1 MVQHSVVM
9 MCTSKITPISLPV
22 LIPTSVTPT
31 NLQKIMFTEAQK
43 LRISLLEVTT
53 LYQQKSKFFIY
64 VKQHQLD
71 YDCLWKEARINW

>member
-1 MVQHSVVM
+1 
-9 MCTSKITPISLPV
+9 
-22 LIPTSVTPT
+22 
-31 NLQKIMFTEAQK
+31 MFTEAQK

-64 VKQHQLD
+64 VEQHQLD